1 MSVNNNHTHNQV
13 ISVTKGKTFLEK
25 VGVCDSNISPTSK
38 VNENKNKKIGGD
50 IKIPPDQKKR
60 NNTKTKN
67 RGWQKAYPHP
77 KKRNNKKT
85 ENKTNM

>member
-60 NNTKTKN
+60 NNTKTK
-67 RGWQKAYPHP
+67 
-77 KKRNNKKT
+77 KKRGFANPSHQKK
-85 ENKTNM
+85 